1 MQAGFFVN
9 TVRVVYK
16 SREGC
21 DVTDPGRWIRDWRP
35 ESGNLGDWSRKTH
48 QSRDEAMTHQSGD
61 FDLASY
67 HLEIPRSQIAQ
78 YPSDARGD
86 SRLMVLHRKSGRI
99 THSSFRRIADFLP
112 RGTCLVGNNSKVFPA
127 RLEGEKIRTGGRVE
141 LLLTTPLPLVQ
152 GEGFSG
158 DWLHAPAAAILR
170 PIKRVRAGER
180 ISAGPDLEFRVHQI
194 GSYGQVEGSLIW
206 RGSLERIVERLGK
219 MPLPPYIKRC
229 DEALDRERYQTVY
242 AREEKK
248 GSAAS
253 PTAGLHF
260 SSETFSDL
268 WRKDITWTEISLHVG
283 YATFSPLRERD
294 IRNHRMHA
302 EYVELSEESA
312 EAINRARS
320 QGRPVAALGT
330 TSTRALETA
339 ATEEGTVQPWQGW
352 SDLYIYPGYRFKCVD
367 HMITNFH
374 LPDSTLILM
383 VSAFAGREEL
393 LRAYKNAIHNGY
405 RFFSYG
411 DAMLI
416 L

>member
-1 MQAGFFVN
+1 M
-9 TVRVVYK
+9 
-16 SREGC
+16 
-21 DVTDPGRWIRDWRP
+21 TD
-35 ESGNLGDWSRKTH
+35 
-48 QSRDEAMTHQSGD
+48 QSRD
-61 FDLASY
+61 FDLRSY

-78 YPSDARGD
+78 YPSEAREN
-86 SRLMVLHRKSGRI
+86 SRLMVLHRKSGKI
-99 THSSFRRIADFLP
+99 THSRFHRIADFLP
-112 RGTCLVGNNSKVFPA
+112 RGTCLVANNSKVFPA
-127 RLEGEKIRTGGRVE
+127 RLRGEKIRTGGKVE

-152 GEGFSG
+152 AEESAG
-158 DWLHAPAAAILR
+158 DWLQASATAILR
-170 PIKRVRAGER
+170 PSKRVRSGER
-180 ISAGPDLEFRVHQI
+180 ISFGPDLEFRVRRLQE
-194 GSYGQVEGSLIW
+194 YGQVEGLLIW
-206 RGSLERIVERLGK
+206 RGSLDQIVDRIGK

-229 DEALDRERYQTVY
+229 DEAMDRERYQTVY

-260 SSETFSDL
+260 SREAFAGL
-268 WRKDITWTEISLHVG
+268 RQKGITWTEISLHVG

-294 IRNHRMHA
+294 IRRHRMHA
-302 EYVELSEESA
+302 EYVEVPRDSA
-312 EAINRARS
+312 DAINSARS
-320 QGRPVAALGT
+320 EGRPVAALGT

-339 ATEEGTVQPWQGW
+339 ASGDGTVHPRQGW
-352 SDLYIYPGYRFKCVD
+352 SDIYIYPGYSFKCVD

-383 VSAFAGREEL
+383 VSAFAGREQL
-393 LRAYKNAIHNGY
+393 LRAYKNAIENGY